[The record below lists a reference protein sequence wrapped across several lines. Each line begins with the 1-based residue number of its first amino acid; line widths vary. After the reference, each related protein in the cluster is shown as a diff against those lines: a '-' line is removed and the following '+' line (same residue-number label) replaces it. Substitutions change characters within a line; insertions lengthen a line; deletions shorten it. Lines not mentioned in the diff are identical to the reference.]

1 MTIYTKRKIEHL
13 FLYPRNKT
21 KNIVEIILQKLSAV
35 HTASVLLTFPKQS
48 WSDYHHYF
56 CDNSFIGSLCF
67 IRFINSKSSKPDY
80 NVVKCNVKSYGLFMQ
95 HAKLSRLYGP
105 TKNSLKTSLTDPDSK
120 NTFNGWSVCFL
131 DLLVINRSGF
141 LAKITREHVGDVQQ
155 SLERKI
161 VFNPQS
167 FVVNLAG
174 ATRQQCEFL
183 AYSIWR
189 RKSCRFGS
197 KY

>member
-13 FLYPRNKT
+13 FLYRRNKT
-21 KNIVEIILQKLSAV
+21 KNIVEVILQKLSAV

-48 WSDYHHYF
+48 WSDYRHSF

-80 NVVKCNVKSYGLFMQ
+80 NVGKCNVKSYGIFMQ

-141 LAKITREHVGDVQQ
+141 LTKTTREHVGDVQH

-167 FVVNLAG
+167 FVVNLA
-174 ATRQQCEFL
+174 TVWVSSL
-183 AYSIWR
+183 
-189 RKSCRFGS
+189 
-197 KY
+197 